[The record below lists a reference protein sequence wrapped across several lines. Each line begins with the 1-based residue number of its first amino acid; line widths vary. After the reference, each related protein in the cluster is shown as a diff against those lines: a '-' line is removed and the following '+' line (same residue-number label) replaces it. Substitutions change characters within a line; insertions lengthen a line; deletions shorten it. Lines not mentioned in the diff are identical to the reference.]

1 MEEENER
8 DQHPPHAREAPS
20 NFSAVV
26 APAWA
31 SAHGGKLGQL
41 TPPLTKWMKNY
52 KAKTR
57 KKRAVFYV
65 YVIFR
70 QQSRHAGVSS
80 HIY

>member
-1 MEEENER
+1 MEEEKER

-41 TPPLTKWMKNY
+41 TPPDKIDEKL
-52 KAKTR
+52 
-57 KKRAVFYV
+57 
-65 YVIFR
+65 
-70 QQSRHAGVSS
+70 
-80 HIY
+80 